1 MKKASIYYLI
11 LILFSSCE
19 TVVQL
24 ELDEGEKNLVVESY
38 LEFSSETD
46 SGFAH
51 VFLTESGAFFGNS
64 KPKPV
69 SNASVSINDTYT
81 LVEDPDSLGYYIS
94 QSLIPYLG
102 EADFRIDII
111 ADIDG
116 KEGRWSAT
124 DPYTSVPKIDSIY
137 YVYEPASP
145 PFQEEGY
152 YVKVMLTD
160 PAEEENF
167 YHLNVLVND
176 TVSFELNGGTK
187 RSSILKDEYVNGM
200 DLDFIINNDFPLE
213 KGDHF
218 KVIMSSITED
228 VYYYYFNMYTLLTE
242 TSGIGAAPPFP
253 LYGNVVS
260 QNENFDNALGYFQ
273 VRSTTVKEITI
284 DND

>member
-1 MKKASIYYLI
+1 MKKVSIYYLI

-38 LEFSSETD
+38 LEFSDTTD

-51 VFLTESGAFFGNS
+51 VFLTESSAFYGNTT
-64 KPKPV
+64 PKPV
-69 SNASVSINDTYT
+69 SNATISINDTYI
-81 LVEDPDSLGYYIS
+81 LVEDMDSLGYYVS
-94 QSLIPYLG
+94 QSPIPYSG
-102 EADFRIDII
+102 EAEFRIDII
-111 ADIDG
+111 ADVDG

-124 DPYTSVPKIDSIY
+124 DPYTSVPEIDSIY
-137 YVYEPASP
+137 YVYEAEASL
-145 PFQEEGY
+145 FQEEGY

-176 TVSFELNGGTK
+176 ALSFELSPGTK
-187 RSSILKDEYVNGM
+187 RSLIFKDEYVNGM
-200 DLDFIINNDFPLE
+200 DLNFMVNDIPLKE
-213 KGDHF
+213 GEHLKL
-218 KVIMSSITED
+218 ILSSITED
-228 VYYYYFNMYTLLTE
+228 VYYYYFNLYTLLTE
-242 TSGIGAAPPFP
+242 TSGIGATPPFP

>member
-1 MKKASIYYLI
+1 MKKVSIYCLG

-38 LEFSSETD
+38 LEFSDTTD

-51 VFLTESGAFFGNS
+51 VFLSESSAFYGNS
-64 KPKPV
+64 TPKAV
-69 SNASVSINDTYT
+69 SNATISINDTYI
-81 LVEDPDSLGYYIS
+81 LVEDMDSLGYYVS
-94 QSLIPYLG
+94 QSPIPYLG
-102 EADFRIDII
+102 EAEFRMDIM

-124 DPYTSVPKIDSIY
+124 DPYTSVPEIDSIY
-137 YVYEPASP
+137 YVYEAEASL
-145 PFQEEGY
+145 FQEEGY

-160 PAEEENF
+160 PADEENF

-176 TVSFELNGGTK
+176 TLSFELNGGTK
-187 RSSILKDEYVNGM
+187 RSSILKDEYVNGS
-200 DLDFIINNDFPLE
+200 PLN
-213 KGDHF
+213 F
-218 KVIMSSITED
+218 KVNDAPLKEGEHLKLTLSSITKD
-228 VYYYYFNMYTLLTE
+228 VYYYYFNLYTLLTE

-260 QNENFDNALGYFQ
+260 QNENFENALGYFQ

>member
-1 MKKASIYYLI
+1 MKKVSIYYLI

-38 LEFSSETD
+38 LEFSDTTD

-51 VFLTESGAFFGNS
+51 VFLTESSAFYGNS
-64 KPKPV
+64 TPKSV
-69 SNASVSINDTYT
+69 SNATISINDTYI
-81 LVEDPDSLGYYIS
+81 LVEDMDSLGYYVS
-94 QSLIPYLG
+94 QSPLPYSG
-102 EADFRIDII
+102 EAEFLMDII
-111 ADIDG
+111 ADVDG

-124 DPYTSVPKIDSIY
+124 DPYTSVPEIDSIY
-137 YVYEPASP
+137 YVYEAEASL
-145 PFQEEGY
+145 FQEEGY

-176 TVSFELNGGTK
+176 ALSFELSPGTK
-187 RSSILKDEYVNGM
+187 RSLIFKDEYVNGM
-200 DLDFIINNDFPLE
+200 DLNFMVNDIPLKE
-213 KGDHF
+213 GEHLKL
-218 KVIMSSITED
+218 ILSSITED
-228 VYYYYFNMYTLLTE
+228 VYYYYFNLYTLLTE